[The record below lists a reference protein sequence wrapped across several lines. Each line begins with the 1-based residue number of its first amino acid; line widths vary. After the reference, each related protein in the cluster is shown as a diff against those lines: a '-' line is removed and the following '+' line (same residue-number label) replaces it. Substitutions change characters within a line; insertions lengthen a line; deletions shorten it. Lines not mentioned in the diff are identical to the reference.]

1 MVLLLWEAVQ
11 RVLIKLN
18 IFLSDSL
25 ALASLV
31 FTKKR

>member
-18 IFLSDSL
+18 IFLSYSL
-25 ALASLV
+25 AIASLV